1 MTTDHEPLVPKL
13 DTYDDCFV
21 TIDGATS
28 TLTVKHFLLIKPT
41 LKVHIPS
48 LIYIR
53 RAKDVVGRIGVKPQ
67 GLSLSGILWAR
78 TGVGGGAIIGRR
90 SGYEKSFVIKVQGDK
105 FRRGF
110 SVEDP
115 ETFLAVL
122 ERVRPGVTRVAMA
135 ASSDQGRD
143 GAAAQCESAGVKER
157 SEPNDL

>member
-1 MTTDHEPLVPKL
+1 MNTDHEPLVPKL
-13 DTYDDCFV
+13 DTYDDSFV
-21 TIDGATS
+21 TINGATN
-28 TLTVKHFLLIKPT
+28 TLTLKHFLLVKPT
-41 LKVHIPS
+41 LEVHIPS

-78 TGVGGGAIIGRR
+78 DWSRGGAIIGRR

-122 ERVRPGVTRVAMA
+122 ERVRPGVTRTAMA
-135 ASSDQGRD
+135 ASSDEGGG
-143 GAAAQCESAGVKER
+143 GAEAQCESAGER
-157 SEPNDL
+157 EAGTK